1 MKTVTE
7 HLYVEKHLLPAMM
20 TDNTSNTEHIEQCI
34 EQCMDAV
41 VIQFAYRII
50 EEREPKLICRYLHN
64 YHNYIYIYARHE

>member
-41 VIQFAYRII
+41 VMQFAYRII
-50 EEREPKLICRYLHN
+50 KEREPKLI
-64 YHNYIYIYARHE
+64 